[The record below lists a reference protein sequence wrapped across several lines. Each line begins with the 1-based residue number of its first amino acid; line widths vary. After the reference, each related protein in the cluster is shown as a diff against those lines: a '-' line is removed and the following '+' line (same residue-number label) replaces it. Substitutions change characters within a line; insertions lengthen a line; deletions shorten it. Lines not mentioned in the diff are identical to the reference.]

1 MIAIPAAIKIFVAVE
16 PIDMRKQ
23 FNGLWSLA
31 VERLQEDPKS
41 GAMFVFINKDRD
53 RLKILYWDGT
63 GAWVLAKRLEQGRF
77 SWPRSA
83 SAQGKLSLT
92 PEALSM
98 LVGGIELKDGLRK
111 AWHER

>member
-1 MIAIPAAIKIFVAVE
+1 MLALPAAIKIYVGVE

-23 FNGLWSLA
+23 FNGLWALA
-31 VERLQEDPKS
+31 SEKLQEDPKK

-63 GAWVLAKRLEQGRF
+63 GAWVLAKRLEKGRF

-83 SAQGKLSLT
+83 SGKSKLSLT

-98 LVGGIELKDGLRK
+98 LLGGIDLKDGQTK
-111 AWHER
+111 AWYER